1 MREFVNLLDLIWA
14 LFLWRISNPKED
26 KTKVNVSI
34 SLKFYK
40 ELQEHGADDVLK
52 REYGDLLVPADD
64 GKAMLFP
71 TRDKIDEHQ
80 FSFCL
85 PRLWRDRA
93 DRPLQHPWQLGGDC
107 QKVRISATFV
117 LPCNTRYSRC
127 GLLKR
132 NCFAA
137 VFEKYF
143 EFQVKHKSLST
154 NRRSWKLRWMIIV
167 TLRNLK
173 SKGLRLWPQL
183 VDMSVSVCFPVCS
196 ADLFPL
202 TSFLN
207 HSSLLTWLQ
216 TLLLQKCHVL
226 QQNICWWGPL
236 KESDPLRDENK
247 LFSSIFLPSQT
258 FPTKQ
263 MPKKGTKS
271 VWLLYLAPCISYT
284 ARVEDERCSSYPFFL
299 KLTLEFR
306 RRRKLVNRGLWST
319 TGTMRPCT
327 WRPSQTG
334 WPSSSPRSSRTPPTS
349 FSAKSSWGNSKRA
362 AKHQQRHPRSFLTT
376 RNLQRILR

>member
-1 MREFVNLLDLIWA
+1 MPR
-14 LFLWRISNPKED
+14 FLWVLFYLVTHVIPGAACSRE
-26 KTKVNVSI
+26 TVSLRCLKSTSSSRWNT
-34 SLKFYK
+34 SLCPPTDAH
-40 ELQEHGADDVLK
+40 ENSDGWS
-52 REYGDLLVPADD
+52 LLLS
-64 GKAMLFP
+64 GK
-71 TRDKIDEHQ
+71 I
-80 FSFCL
+80 
-85 PRLWRDRA
+85 
-93 DRPLQHPWQLGGDC
+93 
-107 QKVRISATFV
+107 
-117 LPCNTRYSRC
+117 
-127 GLLKR
+127 
-132 NCFAA
+132 
-137 VFEKYF
+137 
-143 EFQVKHKSLST
+143 
-154 NRRSWKLRWMIIV
+154 RWMINV

-207 HSSLLTWLQ
+207 QSSLLTWLQ

-349 FSAKSSWGNSKRA
+349 FSAKSSWGNSKRV
-362 AKHQQRHPRSFLTT
+362 AKPQQQHPRSFLTT